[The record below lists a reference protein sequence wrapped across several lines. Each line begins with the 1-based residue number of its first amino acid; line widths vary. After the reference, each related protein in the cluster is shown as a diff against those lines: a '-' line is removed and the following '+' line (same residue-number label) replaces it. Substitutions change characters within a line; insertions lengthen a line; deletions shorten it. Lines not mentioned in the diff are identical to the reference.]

1 MIPVAS
7 SEGLARK
14 TALSLV
20 WKFSE
25 RFGVQF
31 VQFVV
36 SIVIARILDPDEYGQ
51 VALLT
56 IFISL
61 ATVFVQSGLSTA
73 LVQKK
78 DADETDCSSVF
89 FYSLA
94 MAAAL
99 YATLFFLAIPI
110 ADFYGMPGLVPL
122 LRVLSLTLFPGALN
136 SLQNAILARRM
147 LFRIQFRS
155 SMVAVVT
162 SGGAGIAAALVGW
175 GAWALVAQQ
184 LLYQVAICVVLMI
197 LLKWRPTLSF
207 SFDRT
212 KVLLSYGVKLLGA
225 NLVDTLY
232 HNLESLIIGK
242 KYFSEALAFCNKGK
256 MFPLT
261 LVDNI
266 DGSIQSVMLP
276 VYSSK
281 QDSPAELKA
290 MLRRTTALS
299 TYLVFPFM
307 VGLAAVAEP
316 IVGLLLGDKWLG
328 CVPYLQIYCA
338 AAMLFPLQ
346 TNNAQAFNAMGRSD
360 VYLKTMVV
368 KRLIGLV
375 VLAVATFAFDDP
387 LAIIVACVVVEAVG
401 VAANFPPNRSLFG
414 YTVGEQAKDVLPNLF
429 ISALMGCCVYPCLW
443 LGLGD
448 LPTLLLQ
455 VLVGVAAYALLSAF
469 FRNPSWGYLIEKL
482 RPVER
487 AKTFFGRKDLGR

>member
-1 MIPVAS
+1 MPVAS
-7 SEGLARK
+7 DDSLVRK

-25 RFGVQF
+25 RFGVQV

-61 ATVFVQSGLSTA
+61 AAVFVQSGLSTA

-78 DADETDCSSVF
+78 DADETDCSSVLI
-89 FYSLA
+89 YSLA
-94 MAAAL
+94 MATAL
-99 YATLFFLAIPI
+99 YVALFFLATPI
-110 ADFYGMPGLVPL
+110 ADLYGMPELVPL

-136 SLQNAILARRM
+136 SLQNAILARGM
-147 LFRIQFRS
+147 QFRIQFRS
-155 SMVAVVT
+155 SMVAVVA
-162 SGGAGIAAALVGW
+162 SGTIGIATALAGW

-184 LLYQVAICVVLMI
+184 LLYQVAVCVVLMA
-197 LLKWRPTLSF
+197 LLRWRPIFSF
-207 SFDRT
+207 SFART
-212 KVLLSYGVKLLGA
+212 KELLAYGVKLLGA

-242 KYFSEALAFCNKGK
+242 KYSSEALAFCNKGK

-276 VYSSK
+276 VYSSR

-290 MLRRTTALS
+290 MLRRTTGLG

-316 IVGLLLGDKWLG
+316 TVGLLLGEKWLG

-368 KRLIGLV
+368 KRLIGLA
-375 VLAVATFAFDDP
+375 VLAVATFAFNDP
-387 LAIIVACVVVEAVG
+387 LAIIVACVIVEAVG
-401 VAANFPPNRSLFG
+401 VAVNFPPNRFLLG
-414 YTVGEQAKDVLPNLF
+414 YGVVEEAADVLPNLL
-429 ISALMGCCVYPCLW
+429 ISALMGACIYPCLW
-443 LGLGD
+443 LGLGN

-455 VLVGVAAYALLSAF
+455 ILVGVVAYALLSALS
-469 FRNPSWGYLIEKL
+469 RNPSWGYLLEKL
-482 RPVER
+482 KPAER
-487 AKTFFGRKDLGR
+487 VKSLFRRKNSNK